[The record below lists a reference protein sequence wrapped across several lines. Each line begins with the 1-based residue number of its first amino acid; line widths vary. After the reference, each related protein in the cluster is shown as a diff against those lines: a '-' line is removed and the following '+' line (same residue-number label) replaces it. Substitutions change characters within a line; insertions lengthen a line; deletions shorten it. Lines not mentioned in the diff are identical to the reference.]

1 MIWTLIPAGILY
13 GLIAALV
20 FRRFND
26 RDTTRRTVNRMIAH
40 VLEFR
45 LYLDSPALVF
55 RAQRDLL
62 RENLHLLRLITLP
75 CAVMAALFILLFPSL
90 DTMYGHVP
98 LRPGEPSV
106 VTLQLENSLA
116 PPSLDVPAG
125 IRVETPG
132 MYVVHDRQISW
143 RIRPLGN
150 SSGILTLLYGGNKH
164 TKQIAAG
171 SGLLYGW
178 QPPFVHTPIDIRYPA
193 RSILGANWM
202 VWFFLLSTVA
212 AVAFK

>member
-1 MIWTLIPAGILY
+1 LIWTLLPAGILY

-20 FRRFND
+20 FRRFTN
-26 RDTTRRTVNRMIAH
+26 REATRRTMNRMIAH
-40 VLEFR
+40 ILEFR

-62 RENLHLLRLITLP
+62 RENLRLLGLIALP
-75 CAVMAALFILLFPSL
+75 CALMTALFILLFPSL
-90 DTMYGHVP
+90 DAMYGHAP
-98 LRPGEPSV
+98 LRTGEPAV
-106 VTLQLENSLA
+106 VTLQLEDSLA

-143 RIRPLGN
+143 RVRPLGN
-150 SSGILTLLYGGNKH
+150 SSGNLTLLYNGHKL

-171 SGLLYGW
+171 SGLVYGW
-178 QPPFVHTPIDIRYPA
+178 QPPFVQSRIDIRYPP
-193 RSILGANWM
+193 RSILHTNWM
-202 VWFFLLSTVA
+202 VWFFLLSTVV